1 MLLFL
6 RRELGVLRQGG
17 FFALVLGALVDLFC
31 GVRLGE
37 KRVSKGEERQ
47 GRDSLTATATV
58 TATIAVLALEALPAS
73 CCAARRLVTISSR
86 WISVSSSV
94 SSGEGALA
102 RRRRRRRLLPLWER
116 FPNLLFLALFLGAES
131 VRSASSM
138 SLRSW
143 SSLSSSSLLG
153 VNSLGSFSLTY
164 RIH

>member
-102 RRRRRRRLLPLWER
+102 RRRRRLLPLWER